1 MIHGVS
7 IAMIAVTC
15 QHCSARYKLSDDLY
29 DKKGVGFGVIV
40 TCRHCKAE
48 MFVRRA
54 GETSVPPV
62 AGTGTAPAIP
72 RAPRPPKPES
82 LPPAALPLTQRK
94 RHPPKLGP
102 PTHDGADLPEV
113 VVDLSDLEAAEP
125 ADVEPERPAPRSRSP
140 VPVAPPESIH
150 VERDASGRGGLL
162 FALALLGA
170 AAAGVFGFVLRGAM
184 PANTASAP
192 PPSETALR
200 TLEPPGPT
208 TPEPGDVALDE
219 RAENLPRTARN
230 APRPSPAARL
240 SDAPP
245 AEPEAA
251 DPNAEGAP
259 DAGASD
265 PSDPEETADSEPV
278 VPAGPFDRAAASAA
292 LGRAANEAS
301 ACRRDGDPSGM
312 AAVTIT
318 YSPSGRVTTATVA
331 GPPFSGTPTGGCIAA
346 TFRKAAIPPFNG
358 ELVTVKKTVT
368 IQ

>member
-1 MIHGVS
+1 
-7 IAMIAVTC
+7 MIAVTC

-54 GETSVPPV
+54 GETSVPPL

-72 RAPRPPKPES
+72 RAPRPPKPQS
-82 LPPAALPLTQRK
+82 LPPPALALTKRK
-94 RHPPKLGP
+94 RHASNLGP
-102 PTHDGADLPEV
+102 PTHDGAALPEV

-125 ADVEPERPAPRSRSP
+125 TDLEPERTPPRSRSP
-140 VPVAPPESIH
+140 VPVALPESE
-150 VERDASGRGGLL
+150 VAPSAPSRGGW
-162 FALALLGA
+162 FAALALLGA
-170 AAAGVFGFVLRGAM
+170 GAAGVFGFLLRGALPVNSPSAA
-184 PANTASAP
+184 PA
-192 PPSETALR
+192 ETVLR

-219 RAENLPRTARN
+219 RAEDEPRAARPT
-230 APRPSPAARL
+230 PRPTPIAKAG
-240 SDAPP
+240 DAPL

-251 DPNAEGAP
+251 DPSDDEAS
-259 DAGASD
+259 DAGASED
-265 PSDPEETADSEPV
+265 GGTEETEGSEPAA
-278 VPAGPFDRAAASAA
+278 PAGPFDRAAASAA
-292 LGRAANEAS
+292 LGRAASEAS

-346 TFRKAAIPPFNG
+346 TFRKAMIPPFEG